1 VLPSA
6 RKLEAMQVVQSPAEE
21 LQDAPRVE
29 AVPRN
34 LTAPEL
40 LIPDPTE
47 D

>member
-1 VLPSA
+1 
-6 RKLEAMQVVQSPAEE
+6 MQVVQSPSAE

-29 AVPRN
+29 AVPRM

-40 LIPDPTE
+40 MLPDTSN

>member
-1 VLPSA
+1 
-6 RKLEAMQVVQSPAEE
+6 MQVVQTPSTD

-29 AVPRN
+29 AVPRT

-40 LIPDPTE
+40 MVSDPAK